1 MRFPVVLVWL
11 CATLEVLASNTA
23 APFELLWL
31 YSIYKSEWH
40 VNGKSGSRSIAT
52 GCTHDADNWATTD
65 AAVKQQND
73 ADEAAFVAAAAAAG
87 ITGIC
92 TFDEFVKHV
101 GTKASFAKYK
111 YDSIGHTLDPDWNNL
126 KTKFKSAIIGS
137 SPMRYD
143 FKTLF
148 PGKWDSAT
156 KVSWALAIDT
166 GTTLYQE
173 VRAAAA
179 AGDAFITKEVT
190 NAKEWIRVAHQIRL
204 SDRAVNLMVDVTN
217 FINSI
222 GDVKTLFPA
231 GMMTKPYKVI
241 KPFTTTGQM
250 IAYKD
255 FDTEASIKGT
265 KKNPSTLSED
275 QKNDLRSTVA
285 NFATSSTIAIE
296 HQDVI
301 DSMHESTNLLDL
313 DVAGCAVKGGVPRRK
328 RNTKKPRHRAQR
340 HLRQMLAGFE
350 LVGLS

>member
-204 SDRAVNLMVDVTN
+204 S
-217 FINSI
+217 

>member
-1 MRFPVVLVWL
+1 MP
-11 CATLEVLASNTA
+11 
-23 APFELLWL
+23 
-31 YSIYKSEWH
+31 K
-40 VNGKSGSRSIAT
+40 
-52 GCTHDADNWATTD
+52 DNWATTD
-65 AAVKQQND
+65 ATVKQQND

-126 KTKFKSAIIGS
+126 RTKSIIGS

-148 PGKWDSAT
+148 PGKWDSAK

-179 AGDAFITKEVT
+179 AGDALITKEVT

-204 SDRAVNLMVDVTN
+204 SDRAVNLMADVTS
-217 FINSI
+217 FINNI

-241 KPFTTTGQM
+241 KPFTATGQM

-265 KKNPSTLSED
+265 KKNPSTLTED

-285 NFATSSTIAIE
+285 NFATGSTIAIE

-301 DSMHESTNLLDL
+301 VSTSPLNPFPDNFESGGHALCGLAAPGNPQQLLRHPVLQGLFHVTTSASMLTL
-313 DVAGCAVKGGVPRRK
+313 
-328 RNTKKPRHRAQR
+328 
-340 HLRQMLAGFE
+340 
-350 LVGLS
+350 